1 MIHKVFYKNF
11 SLIISF
17 LLWFFLFGSINIY
30 PNNLLTIKSLF
41 DIIKNSIIIIPIT
54 IGLLIFIFLL
64 IKIFTNKKKINIS
77 NYLSIFFFIFFFQ
90 LLGAFFTDR
99 VNFETLYV
107 IFFSFILIILFI
119 FIEYLEIQRIYYY
132 FLYSLIFFILISSV
146 ILLALKF
153 DAFLLG
159 IKNLDFYN
167 IFHPDLILA
176 GYDPPRATGYSRMLT
191 ILVIFMLTW
200 FENKKKSF
208 NSPFFYLILSLASMI
223 WLFQSRGSY
232 LCYIVCIVSII
243 FILNYRSNLFT
254 KLMKLILYILG
265 PILIVLFIS
274 EANYLYKSY
283 ISSKP
288 KHSDISS
295 KHSDISSEHKKDT
308 YKKPTDNRI
317 LSNKSSS
324 GRTALWL
331 VGLNQFNKKK
341 IFGYGPQADR
351 IILSDHSNKF
361 GNNISNGLL
370 YIFLS
375 GGYFSALL
383 FIILYVKNI
392 IYILKYIKKF
402 KTKTHLPT
410 QLSIVYIILFSIRSL
425 FENSYAVWGIDYMF
439 LLISMA
445 ILNYQLIKKKY
456 ESFNINNLLK

>member
-41 DIIKNSIIIIPIT
+41 DIIKTSRIIIPIT

-295 KHSDISSEHKKDT
+295 EHSDISSEHQKDT

-324 GRTALWL
+324 GRTTLWL

-351 IILSDHSNKF
+351 IILSDNSNKF

>member
-1 MIHKVFYKNF
+1 
-11 SLIISF
+11 
-17 LLWFFLFGSINIY
+17 
-30 PNNLLTIKSLF
+30 
-41 DIIKNSIIIIPIT
+41 
-54 IGLLIFIFLL
+54 
-64 IKIFTNKKKINIS
+64 
-77 NYLSIFFFIFFFQ
+77 
-90 LLGAFFTDR
+90 
-99 VNFETLYV
+99 
-107 IFFSFILIILFI
+107 
-119 FIEYLEIQRIYYY
+119 
-132 FLYSLIFFILISSV
+132 
-146 ILLALKF
+146 LALKF

-167 IFHPDLILA
+167 IFHPDLTLA

-208 NSPFFYLILSLASMI
+208 NSPFLYLILSLASMI

-283 ISSKP
+283 ISSK
-288 KHSDISS
+288 HSDISS
-295 KHSDISSEHKKDT
+295 KHSDISSEHQKDT
-308 YKKPTDNRI
+308 YKNPTNNRI

-324 GRTALWL
+324 GRTTLWL

-351 IILSDHSNKF
+351 IILSDNSNKF